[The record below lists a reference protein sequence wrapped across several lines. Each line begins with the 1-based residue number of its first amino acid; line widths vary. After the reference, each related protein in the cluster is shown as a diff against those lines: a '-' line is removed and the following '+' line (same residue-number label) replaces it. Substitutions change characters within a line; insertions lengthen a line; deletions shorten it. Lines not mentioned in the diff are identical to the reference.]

1 MLSSPNSFFGGVV
14 VPQGKIEMLPSEEG
28 GEVKLVEKQM
38 YEVGNNR
45 QELRGWFF
53 PLQERFE
60 SMI

>member
-1 MLSSPNSFFGGVV
+1 
-14 VPQGKIEMLPSEEG
+14 MLPSEEG